1 MPYQQKNN
9 QYQLKEVTVR
19 LRLKE
24 GSSPLVS
31 ANPID
36 SPAKAAD
43 LMMEF
48 LSDLDRE
55 MVCVINLN
63 NKLVPQSYNVVSIG
77 AINSSMA
84 PLANIFKT
92 AIMSNAASIM
102 LAHNHPSGDPT
113 PSREDNELTKRVLQ
127 AGRLMEIP
135 LLDHIIVGSGRS
147 VYYSYNEQQPEMLKQ
162 PYDQAAIDEII
173 SPKKQVADKGIWLA
187 NKRAAELETNEGAIK
202 NEVRNLLR

>member
-31 ANPID
+31 VNPID

-48 LSDLDRE
+48 LSEMDRE

-63 NKLVPQSYNVVSIG
+63 NKLVPQSYNIVSIG
-77 AINSSMA
+77 AINASMA

-147 VYYSYNEQQPEMLKQ
+147 VYYSYNERQPEMLKQ
-162 PYDQAAIDEII
+162 SYDQAAIDEII
-173 SPKKQVADKGIWLA
+173 SPKKQVAEKGIWLA
-187 NKRAAELETNEGAIK
+187 NKRAAELETNERAVK
-202 NEVRNLLR
+202 K